1 MRVPVFDF
9 DTLLLSALASRGVPL
24 GALSTV
30 PSLEA
35 QYKLS
40 VQKARAHAHLH
51 LDLYAK
57 HLMCRANGT
66 PTSPTD
72 YIVHWT
78 LDTAGFGSKK
88 CTHHTSHLASAT
100 LG

>member
-9 DTLLLSALASRGVPL
+9 DTLLLSTLVPL

-57 HLMCRANGT
+57 DLMCGANGT
-66 PTSPTD
+66 PTSPTVF
-72 YIVHWT
+72 ILFTGHCT
-78 LDTAGFGSKK
+78 LPALD
-88 CTHHTSHLASAT
+88 L
-100 LG
+100 